1 MCVSVTKFSTVEKVD
16 KTQQSTHAH
25 AQAKEREKKRE
36 TGRIIFLIFLIF
48 SILIFSTL
56 KKSIVLLFYC
66 YMGLRPAQM
75 EMIMNVL
82 CTPLEHSL
90 SLAITGHKILLL
102 PYGDTIWCYHMVT
115 VVTGGCP
122 WAGEAL
128 ANFSRKAAELK

>member
-1 MCVSVTKFSTVEKVD
+1 MCLSVCLSVTKFSTVEKVD

-90 SLAITGHKILLL
+90 SLAITGLVQ
-102 PYGDTIWCYHMVT
+102 YSSVTIW
-115 VVTGGCP
+115 
-122 WAGEAL
+122 
-128 ANFSRKAAELK
+128 